1 MKEGKTLLY
10 ANDTLAERVTEY
22 AESSSIPV
30 PQPIRDYH
38 ARVIKEREID
48 SNYMISNFEAQAL
61 IFLSRLIGA
70 KRVLEI
76 GVYVGYSAMV
86 WSHAIGPQGKV
97 TGLEYNGEYAEI
109 AKKAWKEHGYSNI
122 DVHVGAAAE
131 TLPKLSPSE
140 PYDIIFV
147 DADKTGYPGY
157 LSKILEMSAPGAK
170 NRLLRPGGIIV
181 ADNVLRRGL
190 VADDSSD
197 NPWKT
202 DKYDGSQESRN
213 IPAIREYNKTV
224 AENDRLEAF
233 LVPLWDGVHLARL
246 VD

>member
-10 ANDTLAERVTEY
+10 ASDTLGERVTEY
-22 AESSSIPV
+22 CESVSNPV

-38 ARVIKEREID
+38 ARIIKERED
-48 SNYMISNFEAQAL
+48 SFYMISNFEAQAL

-86 WSHAIGPQGKV
+86 WSHAVGPEGKV
-97 TGLEYNGEYAEI
+97 TGLEFKGEYAEI
-109 AKKAWKEHGYSNI
+109 AKKAWQEHGYSNI

-131 TLPKLSPSE
+131 TLPTLTPSE
-140 PYDIIFV
+140 PYDVIFI

-157 LSKILEMSAPGAK
+157 LNKILEMSAPGAK

-190 VADDSSD
+190 VADSSSD
-197 NPWKT
+197 NPWKPEN
-202 DKYDGSQESRN
+202 YDESQESRN
-213 IPAIREYNKTV
+213 IPAVREYNKAI
-224 AENDRLEAF
+224 AENDRLDAF
-233 LVPLWDGVHLARL
+233 LVPLWDGVHVARL